1 MKKII
6 LAVVIA
12 LVAALGAAPY
22 WFGMQAEK
30 TYAALLQN
38 LKETQGAT
46 IVETR
51 YQRGWLGASAD
62 TVIQFR
68 QLPVPLSFSHRIG
81 HGPFPIDDLMR
92 GEFNLRPV
100 QASFQT
106 TVFPRFEVEARGGL
120 KTALLEATT
129 RVGLSG
135 ESESRINLPAYKS
148 PPDQPTRVEWLGMN
162 GNLRFSP
169 DLKRVAGTLSAP
181 GLNLSGGN
189 NDVALKTLEAS
200 FNLNES
206 RYGITVGDMS
216 ASIATFEVRQGG
228 EGEEGAPWTVKGL
241 VVSNTTRETGDN
253 IGSTL
258 RAELKEMGTGGGA
271 YGPLVFELQLRN
283 LDAAALK
290 QWRDEMAKAQ
300 TTPEG
305 AEAPAAAGPGAFVQL
320 VTALAKKSPEAEVTK
335 LNLKTPDGELQGQ
348 AKLVLDGRNQNLA
361 DNPMA
366 WLAALEGE
374 ATLSIP
380 ASLVKALVAAEIRT
394 ELAALQT
401 QGKMQALADDQVGEV
416 VAKAL
421 PERLPQWAEAKRLVA
436 DGDHYKLT
444 AALKQGEITVNE
456 QPFTWPGLTPS
467 PAP

>member
-6 LAVVIA
+6 LAVVVAI
-12 LVAALGAAPY
+12 VAALGAAPY

-30 TYAALLQN
+30 TYTALLQN
-38 LKETQGAT
+38 LKDAHGAT
-46 IVETR
+46 VVETR

-81 HGPFPIDDLMR
+81 HGPFPVDDLMR
-92 GEFNLRPV
+92 GEFTLRPI

-106 TVFPRFEVEARGGL
+106 TVFPRFEVEARGGV
-120 KTALLEATT
+120 KIALLEATT

-135 ESESRINLPAYKS
+135 ESESRVNLPAYKS
-148 PPDQPTRVEWLGMN
+148 PPDQPARFEWQGMS

-181 GLNLSGGN
+181 GLTLSGGG

-206 RYGITVGDMS
+206 RYGISVGDMS
-216 ASIATFEVRQGG
+216 ASIATFEVQGG
-228 EGEEGAPWTVKGL
+228 EDAAPWTATGL
-241 VVSNTTRETGDN
+241 VVSNMTRETGDN
-253 IGSTL
+253 IQSTL
-258 RAELKEMGTGGGA
+258 RAELKKMGTGGGT
-271 YGPLVFELQLRN
+271 YGPLLFELQLRN

-290 QWRDEMAKAQ
+290 QWRDQMEKTP
-300 TTPEG
+300 TTPAEG
-305 AEAPAAAGPGAFVQL
+305 EAPTAAGPGAFLQL
-320 VTALAKKSPEAEVTK
+320 VTALAKKSPEAEITK

-348 AKLVLDGRNQNLA
+348 AKLVLDGRSKDIG

-374 ATLSIP
+374 AGLSIP
-380 ASLVKALVAAEIRT
+380 ASLVKALVVVEIRT
-394 ELAALQT
+394 ELAALQA
-401 QGKMQALADDQVGEV
+401 QGKMQALTDDQVGEV

-436 DGDHYKLT
+436 DGDNYKLK
-444 AALKQGEITVNE
+444 AALKQGEITLNG

-467 PAP
+467 AAP